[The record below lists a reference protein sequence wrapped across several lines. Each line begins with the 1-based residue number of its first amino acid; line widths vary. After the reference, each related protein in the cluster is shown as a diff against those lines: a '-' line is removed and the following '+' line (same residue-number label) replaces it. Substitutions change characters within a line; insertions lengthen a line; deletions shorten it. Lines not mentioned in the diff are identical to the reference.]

1 MNQGS
6 FADTGFVKKPKL
18 PKRQRFL
25 NEMELVVPWP
35 MLIQRIAPHYPVAG
49 SGRRPIVLETMLRIH
64 FMQQWF
70 GYSDPAMEEALHD
83 VPCLRQFAKLDAGC
97 DAMPDESTILKFR
110 HLLEAHPL
118 ASALF
123 NDISAMLAERGMI
136 LHQGTVVDAT
146 LIAAAPSTKNRDRKR
161 DPQMT
166 HSKKGNQY
174 HFGMKAHIGVDVDS
188 GLVHTL
194 QITTAKVADCVMRD
208 SLTHGDENIVLGDR
222 GYTDNDHNLSATRDD
237 CDPVWGMPFKRPS
250 NGMLTQEQTLLNRM
264 LASMRAIVQ
273 HPFRVLKCQ
282 FGYTKVRYR
291 GLYKNGQQLYL
302 LFALSNLFRARKA
315 IIPAQHNYVY

>member
-1 MNQGS
+1 
-6 FADTGFVKKPKL
+6 
-18 PKRQRFL
+18 
-25 NEMELVVPWP
+25 
-35 MLIQRIAPHYPVAG
+35 ML
-49 SGRRPIVLETMLRIH
+49 
-64 FMQQWF
+64 
-70 GYSDPAMEEALHD
+70 
-83 VPCLRQFAKLDAGC
+83 
-97 DAMPDESTILKFR
+97 FR
-110 HLLEAHPL
+110 
-118 ASALF
+118 S
-123 NDISAMLAERGMI
+123 
-136 LHQGTVVDAT
+136 
-146 LIAAAPSTKNRDRKR
+146 
-161 DPQMT
+161 
-166 HSKKGNQY
+166 
-174 HFGMKAHIGVDVDS
+174 HIGVDVDS

-194 QITTAKVADCVMRD
+194 QITTTKVADCVMRD

-302 LFALSNLFRARKA
+302 LFALSNLFRVRKA